1 MKNRDWWRKA
11 VAATGGRAGDGRD
24 DDGEGRRG
32 GGDGGGEGRRRGEL
46 NSKKGVLWKV
56 AAGRSWRKIG
66 FCGK

>member
-1 MKNRDWWRKA
+1 MPRREGGP
-11 VAATGGRAGDGRD
+11 ATGGTTMGRAGDGRD